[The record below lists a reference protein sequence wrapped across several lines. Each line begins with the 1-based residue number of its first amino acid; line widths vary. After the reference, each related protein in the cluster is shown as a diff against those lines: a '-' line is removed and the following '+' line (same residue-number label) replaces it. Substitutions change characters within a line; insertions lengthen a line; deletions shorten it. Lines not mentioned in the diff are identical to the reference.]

1 MIKSKDIPVCLT
13 VAGSDSGGGA
23 GIQADLKTFSLYNV
37 FGCSVITAVTAQNPT
52 EVTSIHPLPT
62 SSIVSQFK
70 TVTRSLTVKSI
81 KLGMLFSSDIIQSLT
96 AEIDSLPRKLPL
108 VVDPVMIASSGSTLT
123 NPNCI
128 QAYEKGIF
136 ARATLITPNIPEAEL
151 LSGQKIY
158 NGSDMIAVGVEL
170 SKKYN
175 TNILLKGGHLGG
187 EDMISDFV
195 LSSSG
200 NYEFKTP
207 FVSAP
212 TSHGTGCILSSAIA
226 ANLALGKNLFDSIS
240 EAKGFVFASLKNCKK
255 IGTNLFALGLSK
267 QNSASH
273 VKFIQL

>member
-1 MIKSKDIPVCLT
+1 M
-13 VAGSDSGGGA
+13 
-23 GIQADLKTFSLYNV
+23 
-37 FGCSVITAVTAQNPT
+37 
-52 EVTSIHPLPT
+52 
-62 SSIVSQFK
+62 
-70 TVTRSLTVKSI
+70 
-81 KLGMLFSSDIIQSLT
+81 GMLFSSDIVQSLT
-96 AEIDSLPRKLPL
+96 TEFDSLSRKIPL

-136 ARATLITPNIPEAEL
+136 AKATLITPNIPEAEH

-158 NGSDMIAVGVEL
+158 NGRDMIAVGVEL

-187 EDMISDFV
+187 KDKAIDVF

-200 NYEFKTP
+200 KYEFKTP

-267 QNSASH
+267 ENNASL
-273 VKFIQL
+273 VKWEKL